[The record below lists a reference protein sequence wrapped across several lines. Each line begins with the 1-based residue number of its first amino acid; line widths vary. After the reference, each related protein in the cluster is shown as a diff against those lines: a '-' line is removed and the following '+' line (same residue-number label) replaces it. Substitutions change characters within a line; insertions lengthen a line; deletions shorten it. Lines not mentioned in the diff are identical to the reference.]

1 MIAAKTFQGFPEIRK
16 QFSSDHSLEEGGTEK
31 YYFALVR
38 GEAGDVKIIY
48 ILYIYQCI
56 YIETYPNQASF
67 EILEN
72 QRA

>member
-48 ILYIYQCI
+48 IYTNVYI